1 MISLRRVYDPP
12 VQGEGQRFLV
22 DRLWPRGIAKGQ
34 VGRHRWMPE
43 VAPSPELRAWFGHDP
58 ARWKTFRRR
67 YLEELKAHP
76 EVVAPLVRA
85 ARKHSIVLLFAATD
99 RVHSNAVVL
108 REYVRRRTRSPS
120 RSGKSTPGVRSRS
133 RHAPG

>member
-12 VQGEGQRFLV
+12 VRGEGQRFLV
-22 DRLWPRGIAKGQ
+22 DRLWPRGVAKSQ

-58 ARWKTFRRR
+58 ARWKTFRGR
-67 YLEELKAHP
+67 YLKELKAHP
-76 EVVAPLVRA
+76 EVVAPLIKA
-85 ARKHSIVLLFAATD
+85 ARKHSIVLLYAAAD
-99 RVHSNAVVL
+99 GAHSNAVVL
-108 REYVRRRTRSPS
+108 RDYVRRRAHSPS
-120 RSGKSTPGVRSRS
+120 HSGKSTCGARSRS